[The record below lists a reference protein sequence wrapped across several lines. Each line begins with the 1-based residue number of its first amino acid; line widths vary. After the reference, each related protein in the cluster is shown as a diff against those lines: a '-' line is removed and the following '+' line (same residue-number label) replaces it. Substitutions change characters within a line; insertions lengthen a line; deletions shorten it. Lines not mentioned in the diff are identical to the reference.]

1 MLLCDNNANVGYLT
15 EVHDR
20 ARSSESA
27 AARLAQIVVS
37 PCNPW
42 CDDDVNDNE
51 RMSSMLLAPPHG
63 IIADRFEFHNRARTR
78 LGHCSVGL
86 VRIIRARSARISCFA
101 SFTYLM
107 RFELKCQL
115 YHPLIWNIT
124 RHSRARMHTRIPI
137 QVRLMCCREIDSKT
151 KNETFRK
158 KESILGVELSL
169 VEATASSM
177 STKSSVRGVVFLF
190 TYSRVRA
197 RNHLHHYP
205 LTTIPIECYEK
216 HRYHSL
222 QCFSARLLDVS
233 RHLPL
238 SFLSKSTRSRR

>member
-42 CDDDVNDNE
+42 CDDVNDNE

-86 VRIIRARSARISCFA
+86 
-101 SFTYLM
+101 
-107 RFELKCQL
+107 
-115 YHPLIWNIT
+115 
-124 RHSRARMHTRIPI
+124 
-137 QVRLMCCREIDSKT
+137 VRLMCCREIDSKT

-205 LTTIPIECYEK
+205 LTIIPIECYEK

-233 RHLPL
+233 RHPQL
-238 SFLSKSTRSRR
+238 SF